1 MPDIRFISHVISH
14 EHVGHSPDD
23 GGVEAAAGEG
33 RQQRAYQAKQRARV
47 KTGNNLVPTYLPT
60 YLCFY
65 VLKKIRPSLNNVLL
79 YYQNNG

>member
-14 EHVGHSPDD
+14 EHVGHAPDD

-47 KTGNNLVPTYLPT
+47 KTGNNLVPTSLSMF
-60 YLCFY
+60 LC
-65 VLKKIRPSLNNVLL
+65 VEVDSSISK
-79 YYQNNG
+79 